1 MVATAV
7 LFIVGWLLYLL
18 RGALTP
24 IFFAFLI
31 AYMLDPVVDRFEAR
45 GWSRGTGIA
54 VMLTAV
60 LGGMGLLLALAL
72 PGLVRDL
79 VAFVT
84 DLPDKGRDLL
94 ALVEP
99 WLDAVGIT
107 VPHTL
112 SEALSQ
118 FQVDMGELAQK
129 AALPVGEIFLWLLNR
144 TGRLAGAMV
153 GLLMVPVFAAYLLYD
168 FDRITAGVRD
178 LVPGPYRD
186 WVVEVARDVDG
197 VLGEFIRGQLIVMLI
212 LAVLYSLAYLIV
224 GVKLAVLIGVVA
236 GLLSFIPYVGGG
248 VALVLAVVM
257 SLIYWTDWS
266 QLISVLVVY
275 SIIQV
280 FEGFVITPRIV
291 GDKVGLPAVWVLFAL
306 LVGGELFGFMGVLLA
321 LPAAA
326 VIKIFVGRGL
336 TWYRASE
343 LFLGTEPPAAGSTDA
358 PAPPPQEPS
367 PGGDAEGSGQ
377 VVPTES
383 VGPQSAGLQSESAGP
398 ESESAG
404 SESES
409 AGLQSAGSQSERA
422 GSEREGSQSER
433 AGSGSA
439 GSQSESESVGPGS
452 AGPETEASEAQTEV
466 DEASAVDGSEDE
478 DDPLRAFDDSDG
490 G

>member
-1 MVATAV
+1 MPPSRSNARIFPRWMVAAAV
-7 LFIVGWLLYLL
+7 IFIVGWLLYLL

-60 LGGMGLLLALAL
+60 LGGMGLLVALAL

-79 VAFVT
+79 VAFFT
-84 DLPDKGRDLL
+84 DLPDKGRELFE
-94 ALVEP
+94 LVEP
-99 WLDAVGIT
+99 WLDTLGIA
-107 VPHTL
+107 VPHSM
-112 SEALSQ
+112 SEALAQ

-129 AALPVGEIFLWLLNR
+129 AALPVGEILLWLLQR
-144 TGRLAGAMV
+144 TGRLLGAIAS
-153 GLLMVPVFAAYLLYD
+153 LLMVPVFAAYLLYD
-168 FDRITAGVRD
+168 FDRITAGIRD
-178 LVPGPYRD
+178 LVPGRYRD
-186 WVVEVARDVDG
+186 WVVEVAHDVDG

-212 LAVLYSLAYLIV
+212 LAVLYSMAYLIV

-257 SLIYWTDWS
+257 SLIYWTGWP
-266 QLISVLVVY
+266 QLVGVVVVY

-280 FEGFVITPRIV
+280 FEGFYVTPRIV

-343 LFLGTEPPAAGSTDA
+343 LFLGVQPPAAGKVEER
-358 PAPPPQEPS
+358 PAPDESLPEPP
-367 PGGDAEGSGQ
+367 PGATDDAVARE
-377 VVPTES
+377 VPTETE
-383 VGPQSAGLQSESAGP
+383 AT
-398 ESESAG
+398 
-404 SESES
+404 
-409 AGLQSAGSQSERA
+409 
-422 GSEREGSQSER
+422 
-433 AGSGSA
+433 
-439 GSQSESESVGPGS
+439 
-452 AGPETEASEAQTEV
+452 ETEATETEATETEAAETEATETEATETEATEAEATETEATETESAETGATETEA
-466 DEASAVDGSEDE
+466 DASATQSDE
-478 DDPLRAFDDSDG
+478 DDPLRAFDDPDG
-490 G
+490 